1 MTQKEL
7 SQILTKYD
15 GHSGSQ
21 LKYVLALSLFPEAS
35 KQELMMMTGLKDR
48 YYAEVVSKV
57 KEKDLPLLKF
67 DNPSNLTIEP
77 QNNAVE
83 IEQLQARIA
92 ALQEQKQEVWMSLQK
107 QVDRKDVLE
116 RENAEL
122 RQELEQL
129 ESNLE
134 AAAYQIENLTKQDSG
149 LSKEEVDA
157 QFFQMMQTE
166 SELRNQVAQLTK
178 ERDDQKANAQVYK
191 GAAEKYKKEQESA
204 ARTKNPLLYGFD

>member
-21 LKYVLALSLFPEAS
+21 LKYVLALSLFPEAN

-67 DNPSNLTIEP
+67 DNTSNLTSEP
-77 QNNAVE
+77 QDNAAE

-107 QVDRKDVLE
+107 QVDRKEVLE

-122 RQELEQL
+122 TQQLEQL
-129 ESNLE
+129 QSNLE
-134 AAAYQIENLTKQDSG
+134 AAAVQIENLTKQDSS

-166 SELRNQVAQLTK
+166 SELRNQIAQLTK
-178 ERDDQKANAQVYK
+178 ERDDWKANAQVYK